1 MGNRRLCVLSS
12 ARGKERVIAAR
23 KVLVAGAS
31 GLVGLAAMRHF
42 SELGWDAVGVSRRRP
57 AGLHEAA
64 FVSVDLTDA
73 AACRQ
78 AFGAMGDVTHVVY
91 AALYEIPGLMPG
103 WVDEEAIA
111 RNGAMCRNL
120 FEPLL
125 EIAANLQHISLLHG
139 TKAYGLHHPSVGP
152 QSVKNPLREREP
164 RREHPNFYF
173 LQEDYLRE
181 KQSRGATWGLT
192 VFRPTVIYGDA
203 WGNNMNLIPVIGAY
217 AALLREAGEP
227 LHFPGR
233 AGEPT
238 LREAVDADLVA
249 HALGW
254 AATGENARG
263 GTFNLTNGDTFM
275 WPNVWPTI
283 AESLGMEAGELRP
296 VSLVEEIPR
305 RAGEWA
311 ALVDKYSLAAPR
323 DVMEFVGYNSLVYA
337 DMMLAGAARA
347 TTPIL
352 NSTVHV
358 REAGFQECTDSED
371 MFRKWFTR
379 LQRQRVLPG
388 PYTPPQE

>member
-1 MGNRRLCVLSS
+1 MGTGPGACYRRTLKGV
-12 ARGKERVIAAR
+12 VIAAR

-42 SELGWDAVGVSRRRP
+42 TELGWDVVGVSRRRP
-57 AGLHEAA
+57 AGLKEAA

-103 WVDEEAIA
+103 WVDDGAIA
-111 RNGAMCRNL
+111 RNGAMLENL

-125 EIAANLQHISLLHG
+125 EAAGDLQHVSLLHG
-139 TKAYGLHHPSVGP
+139 TKAYGLHHPSIGP
-152 QSVKNPLREREP
+152 QGVKNPLREREP
-164 RREHPNFYF
+164 RRDHPNFYF
-173 LQEDYLRE
+173 VQEDYLRA
-181 KQSRGATWGLT
+181 KQAAGANWGMT

-227 LHFPGR
+227 LHFPGL
-233 AGEPT
+233 AGEPV

-249 HALGW
+249 EALSW
-254 AATGENARG
+254 ATTSDSARG

-275 WPNVWPTI
+275 WQNVWPAI
-283 AESLGMEAGELRP
+283 AESLGMQVGEARP
-296 VSLVEEIPR
+296 VSLAEEIPR

-311 ALVDKYSLAAPR
+311 TLVDKYGLAAPR

-337 DMMLAGAARA
+337 DVMLAGAARQG
-347 TTPIL
+347 TPIL

-358 REAGFQECTDSED
+358 REAGFQACMDSED
-371 MFRKWFTR
+371 MFRRWFRR
-379 LQRQRVLPG
+379 LQHDGVLPG
-388 PYTPPQE
+388 PGLPAKA